1 MMKPPMLL
9 CYNLTDEQRRK
20 STLLAMRLMIRVR
33 AVKPEAYG
41 QSLAS
46 LCGMEPPTDDAPTAA
61 ELFTDPMLV
70 LAHFP
75 GELVNHFLSGFRQ
88 EHIPPVGLKAML
100 TDTNMHWD
108 SHTLYAQLAEEH
120 AAMANGGQPAPK
132 PAES

>member
-1 MMKPPMLL
+1 MKPPMLL

-20 STLLAMRLMIRVR
+20 ITLLAMRLMIRVR
-33 AVKPEAYG
+33 AVKPKEYG

-46 LCGMEPPTDDAPTAA
+46 LCAMEPPTDDVPTSTEPFA
-61 ELFTDPMLV
+61 EPMLV

-75 GELVNHFLSGFRQ
+75 GELINHFLSGFRQ

-108 SHTLYAQLAEEH
+108 SQTLYDQLAEEH
-120 AAMANGGQPAPK
+120 AAMANGGK
-132 PAES
+132 PAHKPTES